1 MSRPPS
7 QKVAAEEVVIAVE
20 TYSDRLHDLLR
31 RRGLGTADAAAV
43 VTASAEELVEVA
55 ATESLQDPLGWWWA
69 RALSMGDR
77 KRSVAAPRVR
87 DSDPVDN
94 ALGRLAPPLQLA
106 VLLRDDYDL
115 PLPSVAVALG
125 VGRSLAADRVLQGRL
140 QLVAEHDGQ
149 PAHGLSGH
157 DTREA
162 LDPASLLGVADGV
175 LPPAETARMRRHLHT
190 CTACEAVVTDAQ
202 RGRRLAAALPV
213 EALADEPRDALLQR
227 VRERSAELLPALS
240 ELMSAQEEEAAEAS
254 SRPLVPLPVV
264 LVALA
269 AALVLGAI
277 TGAVTAPPDQ
287 RASAAPDDVP
297 SGEPGA
303 TLTATPTPTPTP
315 TATAT
320 PRTRQTS
327 APPRTATA
335 VPTTAPPVVAGPP
348 RISINPTSG
357 PNNQSVTVSGA
368 GWEPGTSVTVDYVNF
383 LGQSMGSSFGSVGSN
398 GRFVTTLV
406 CSDPVP
412 GRHTIRASD
421 GVSTATQPY
430 NEQ

>member
-1 MSRPPS
+1 M
-7 QKVAAEEVVIAVE
+7 AVE
-20 TYSDRLHDLLR
+20 TYADRLHDLLR
-31 RRGLGTADAAAV
+31 RRGLGTADAASV
-43 VTASAEELVEVA
+43 VGSSAEDMVQA
-55 ATESLQDPLGWWWA
+55 AASEPLADPLGWWWA
-69 RALSMGDR
+69 RALSLGDR

-87 DSDPVDN
+87 DNDPVDA
-94 ALGRLAPPLQLA
+94 ALGRLPAPLQLA

-115 PLPSVAVALG
+115 PLPSVAAALG

-140 QLVAEHDGQ
+140 LLVAEHDDV
-149 PAHGLSGH
+149 PAADLSGH
-157 DTREA
+157 DAREQ
-162 LDPASLLGVADGV
+162 LDPVALVGVADGV
-175 LPPAETARMRRHLHT
+175 LAPGDTARMRRHLRT
-190 CTACEAVVTDAQ
+190 CAACDAVVNVAQ

-213 EALADEPRDALLQR
+213 EALADEPRDALLEQ
-227 VRERSAELLPALS
+227 VRTRSSELLPALS
-240 ELMSAQEEEAAEAS
+240 DLMSAHEEEAAEAG

-269 AALVLGAI
+269 AALVLGAL

-287 RASAAPDDVP
+287 RASAAPDP
-297 SGEPGA
+297 LASGEPTA
-303 TLTATPTPTPTP
+303 TLTASPSATPTP

-320 PRTRQTS
+320 PTSRRTT

-335 VPTTAPPVVAGPP
+335 KPTTAPPVVAGPP
-348 RISINPTSG
+348 AISINPTSG
-357 PNNQSVTVSGA
+357 PNNQSVTVSGK
-368 GWEPGTSVTVDYVNF
+368 GWEPGTAVTVDYVNL
-383 LGQSMGSSFGSVGSN
+383 LGQATSSSVASVGSN

-421 GVSTATQPY
+421 GVSTASQSY